1 MTISDM
7 SQMDLPMISPSS
19 SGDAHIDNNALS
31 NLLGQK
37 GDDDFD
43 FEEAT
48 VEVKTDSYLNRI
60 INDFDQRKNYEE
72 VVLKIL
78 NFYQRSPQKHP

>member
-1 MTISDM
+1 MTISDISM
-7 SQMDLPMISPSS
+7 NDLPMISPSS
-19 SGDAHIDNNALS
+19 SGEAHIDNNTLS

-48 VEVKTDSYLNRI
+48 VEVK
-60 INDFDQRKNYEE
+60 
-72 VVLKIL
+72 
-78 NFYQRSPQKHP
+78 